1 MSIGDKMPTVTIF
14 LVAFAIAVLLL
25 LFWIHKCTI
34 NKWLNA
40 QNIRTR
46 TPPAT
51 NNGVNR
57 AIFVISQQK
66 KTEYDPTKD
75 LPPTYSEVTANPSK
89 YKEMTWEKV

>member
-14 LVAFAIAVLLL
+14 LVVFAICILLL

-46 TPPAT
+46 SPPAT
-51 NNGVNR
+51 NNGT
-57 AIFVISQQK
+57 IFVISQRAK
-66 KTEYDPTKD
+66 KTYEPIED

-89 YKEMTWEKV
+89 YKEMAWEKV

>member
-40 QNIRTR
+40 QNIQTR
-46 TPPAT
+46 SQPAL
-51 NNGVNR
+51 NNGT
-57 AIFVISQQK
+57 IFVISQSQQIK
-66 KTEYDPTKD
+66 KEYDPTKD

-89 YKEMTWEKV
+89 YKEMA

>member
-40 QNIRTR
+40 QNIPTR
-46 TPPAT
+46 SQPVT
-51 NNGVNR
+51 NNGT
-57 AIFVISQQK
+57 IFVISQSQQTK
-66 KTEYDPTKD
+66 KEYDPTKD

-89 YKEMTWEKV
+89 YKEIAWEKV

>member
-66 KTEYDPTKD
+66 KTEYDPD
-75 LPPTYSEVTANPSK
+75 LPPTYSEVTTNPSK

>member
-14 LVAFAIAVLLL
+14 LVFFALGILLL

-46 TPPAT
+46 GQPV
-51 NNGVNR
+51 NNSG
-57 AIFVISQQK
+57 AIFVISQQTK
-66 KTEYDPTKD
+66 KKYDPLED
-75 LPPTYSEVTANPSK
+75 LPPNYSEVIANPTK
-89 YKEMTWEKV
+89 YKEMAGGEV

>member
-40 QNIRTR
+40 QNIQTR
-46 TPPAT
+46 SQPAL
-51 NNGVNR
+51 NNGT
-57 AIFVISQQK
+57 IFVISQQTK
-66 KTEYDPTKD
+66 KEYDPTKD

-89 YKEMTWEKV
+89 YKEMAWEKV

>member
-40 QNIRTR
+40 QNIQTR
-46 TPPAT
+46 SQPAL
-51 NNGVNR
+51 NNGT
-57 AIFVISQQK
+57 IFVISQQTK
-66 KTEYDPTKD
+66 KEYDPTKD

-89 YKEMTWEKV
+89 YKEMA

>member
-40 QNIRTR
+40 QNIETR
-46 TPPAT
+46 SQPA
-51 NNGVNR
+51 VNSGT
-57 AIFVISQQK
+57 IFVISQSQQTK
-66 KTEYDPTKD
+66 KEYDPTKD

-89 YKEMTWEKV
+89 YKEMA

>member
-14 LVAFAIAVLLL
+14 LVVFAICILLL

-46 TPPAT
+46 SQAVT
-51 NNGVNR
+51 NNG
-57 AIFVISQQK
+57 AIFVISQQTK
-66 KTEYDPTKD
+66 KKYDPLED
-75 LPPTYSEVTANPSK
+75 LPPNYSEVIANPTK
-89 YKEMTWEKV
+89 YKEMAGGEV